1 MEKKFNDVE
10 NIIWTKTQMEIKMNE
25 QINELI
31 NKWTNNQMNE
41 LVKEEMNKVRN
52 EYTKKNK
59 WIKE

>member
-31 NKWTNNQMNE
+31 DKWTNNQMNE
-41 LVKEEMNKVRN
+41 LVIEEMIKVRN